1 MYKTRILMGYLITLL
16 GCTNKVA
23 IDPDKS
29 DSYVKDNKTGEVY
42 CKCYYLDTIGA
53 MDNLKVNC
61 WD

>member
-1 MYKTRILMGYLITLL
+1 MGYLITLL